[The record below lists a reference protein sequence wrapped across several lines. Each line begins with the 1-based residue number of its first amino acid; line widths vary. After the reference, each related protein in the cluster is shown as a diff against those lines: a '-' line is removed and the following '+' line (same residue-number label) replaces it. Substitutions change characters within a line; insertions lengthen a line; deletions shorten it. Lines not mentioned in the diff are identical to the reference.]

1 MFPQHFFDF
10 FLFFFHLIQK
20 LIFLFFL
27 SPFSSNCSR
36 LLPHPITFSNVIM
49 FKKIIIY
56 ENIFNMLQE
65 FFLLYLAKNAFY
77 FFLFQRLEILRSTLF
92 ASNLVFKNFSS
103 QIVACFSISTIVSS
117 FCSLY
122 IFWSISLSFSFF
134 WGRIENY
141 FCIIHFNNT
150 FLFN

>member
-92 ASNLVFKNFSS
+92 ASNLVFMNFSS